1 MGMVP
6 FTQIIKQGENYSKNI
21 QYAAK
26 VLDTFKIYC
35 LLGGVKMFLLFYY
48 EKDISGRQLG
58 EV

>member
-1 MGMVP
+1 MVP